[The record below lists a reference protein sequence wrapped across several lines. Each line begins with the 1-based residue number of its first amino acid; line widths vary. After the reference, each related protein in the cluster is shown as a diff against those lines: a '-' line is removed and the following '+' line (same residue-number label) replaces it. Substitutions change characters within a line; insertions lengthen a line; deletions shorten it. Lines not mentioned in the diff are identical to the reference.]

1 MKNTMKKLASAL
13 LVLAMIFSLAACGG
27 SKDAVA
33 GTWTGDLGLDGVVTW
48 TFDGKGGCTMENEF
62 MKQKNTYSLDGGQM
76 TVKRESWDGKNVYTF
91 SVEGDSLTMNDN
103 EGIAVSGT
111 YTKKQPSQSH
121 S

>member
-1 MKNTMKKLASAL
+1 
-13 LVLAMIFSLAACGG
+13 MIFSLAACSG
-27 SKDAVA
+27 SKDAVV

-62 MKQKNTYSLDGGQM
+62 MKQNLDGGQLM
-76 TVKRESWDGKNVYTF
+76 AKCESWDDKNAYTF